1 MFNEM
6 RVHTT
11 SFVLHPKGMSSA
23 PESRNLI
30 FLPSLSHLLCFSVV
44 FTDPPLSLSVCLT
57 EGARRATTPRASCG
71 GGATPSVR
79 KNATRSPSS
88 VPPRRSVCTR
98 CYIGRRD
105 GGYAWDGHDF
115 FSISALQKRLI
126 YGKLCESLIAEE
138 RHATNSHLPAQRMQR
153 NRMYAS
159 RVA

>member
-1 MFNEM
+1 MG
-6 RVHTT
+6 VHTT
-11 SFVLHPKGMSSA
+11 SFVLHPKGMSPA

-30 FLPSLSHLLCFSVV
+30 FL
-44 FTDPPLSLSVCLT
+44 LSLPLRPFLPIPPSVSVCRRERGGQQLLV
-57 EGARRATTPRASCG
+57 RRAAAAQRPLCERMPHALRR
-71 GGATPSVR
+71 PSVR
-79 KNATRSPSS
+79 PSATICVHTLLHIAR
-88 VPPRRSVCTR
+88 
-98 CYIGRRD
+98 GRRG

-115 FSISALQKRLI
+115 VSISALQKRLI

>member
-30 FLPSLSHLLCFSVV
+30 FLPSLSLRPFFTDSPSLYLSDGGSEAGNNSSCVVRRQRRNALCAKECHTQSVV
-44 FTDPPLSLSVCLT
+44 RPSAAICVHTLLHI
-57 EGARRATTPRASCG
+57 AR
-71 GGATPSVR
+71 
-79 KNATRSPSS
+79 
-88 VPPRRSVCTR
+88 
-98 CYIGRRD
+98 GRRG

-126 YGKLCESLIAEE
+126 CGKLCESLIAEE
-138 RHATNSHLPAQRMQR
+138 RHATNSHLPAHAQQDAKEP
-153 NRMYAS
+153 N
-159 RVA
+159 V